1 MNTFENNI
9 TSIYG
14 NQGRIWLESLP
25 SVVIDIAQKYEI
37 SKLVPVDNLSYNY
50 VLKGVQGNRQI
61 VLKLGLDNAALKQE
75 HATLKA
81 FSKFGAARV
90 LAEEDGMLLLEQA
103 LPGTSLKSYFP
114 QNDDEATHIACDV
127 MKLLQQA
134 TIPKPSNFTPVN
146 SYLETLNTDYEIPRQ
161 YLNKARII
169 FDKLIQT
176 SNKQVLLHGDLH
188 HNNILKNRDSWIVI
202 DPKGIIGEPAYEI
215 ATFIY
220 NPIPELLNTN
230 RASDL
235 IKNRITIFAKL
246 LNLSEIKIINWCF
259 VKVVLGWI
267 WSIEDNLNTDTFEKL
282 TATFDGLTA

>member
-1 MNTFENNI
+1 MLVCVNTFENNI

-25 SVVIDIAQKYEI
+25 SVVLDIAQKYEI

-50 VLKGVQGNRQI
+50 VLKGIQDNCQI

-75 HATLKA
+75 HAALKA

-127 MKLLQQA
+127 MKLLHQA
-134 TIPKPSNFTPVN
+134 PIPESSNFPHVN
-146 SYLETLNTDYEIPRQ
+146 KYFETLNKDYEIPTK
-161 YLNKARII
+161 YLSKARIM
-169 FDKLIQT
+169 FNHLIQT
-176 SNKQVLLHGDLH
+176 SGKPFLLHGDLH
-188 HNNILKNRDSWIVI
+188 HDNILKNRDSWIVI

-246 LNLSEIKIINWCF
+246 LNE
-259 VKVVLGWI
+259 
-267 WSIEDNLNTDTFEKL
+267 
-282 TATFDGLTA
+282 